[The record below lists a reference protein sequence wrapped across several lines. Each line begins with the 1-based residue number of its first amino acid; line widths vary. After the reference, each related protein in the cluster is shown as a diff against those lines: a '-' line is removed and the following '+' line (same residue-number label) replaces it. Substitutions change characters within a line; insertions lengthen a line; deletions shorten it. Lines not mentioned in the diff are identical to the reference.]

1 LAREG
6 QVETCP
12 SSFVRYRRLAPA
24 LPFAAA
30 FFFPDAFRATG
41 LAAAFRAPFFFAG
54 ADFRFG
60 VAAALAEV
68 FFFATTVFFFPP
80 RLVTAFRA
88 FVTVALT
95 CRCTRLT
102 VLLTARRTAGRC
114 FAAFRAAAPAL
125 SAA

>member
-1 LAREG
+1 
-6 QVETCP
+6 
-12 SSFVRYRRLAPA
+12 

-41 LAAAFRAPFFFAG
+41 LAAAFRPPFFFAG

-60 VAAALAEV
+60 FAADFAGV
-68 FFFATTVFFFPP
+68 FFFAMAAFFFPP
-80 RLVTAFRA
+80 RPVTAFRA

-95 CRCTRLT
+95 CRWTRLT
-102 VLLTARRTAGRC
+102 VLLTARRTVGRC
-114 FAAFRAAAPAL
+114 FAPFRAAAPAL